1 MCPKLRMY
9 LRLNT
14 NINEKMEQM
23 LKTSKRKTHRKKL
36 LCIYLRKEL
45 LKQCIKQ
52 NNKRKIDKRD

>member
-1 MCPKLRMY
+1 MCPKLRLY

-36 LCIYLRKEL
+36 LYMYLCKEL
-45 LKQCIKQ
+45 LKQCIKL